1 MQTRMQQTNKEE
13 YAQLELVF
21 YALKNKPSETFLGH
35 TARTTFQGLYSSN
48 VQSL

>member
-13 YAQLELVF
+13 SAQLELVF
-21 YALKNKPSETFLGH
+21 YALKNKRSETLLGH
-35 TARTTFQGLYSSN
+35 TARTTFQGLYSSK

>member
-21 YALKNKPSETFLGH
+21 YALKNEPSETLFGH
-35 TARTTFQGLYSSN
+35 RARTTFQRLYSSK
-48 VQSL
+48 SL